1 MSDTNDLPEIN
12 EQRRD
17 VVRSLSAI
25 AGMTALSGLV
35 RSEMA
40 RAQEE
45 ESDLLPNGLPRSS
58 ATAEPAVVEFD
69 RPLDLTDPSDAWYA
83 KIKAT
88 NNLAGAKTYV
98 PMFSRAYICPQG
110 APAHPMFGH
119 CGLWT
124 WQLHKATTDEFEDAR
139 EGSMIQ
145 RALYTGTILDPYT
158 FEPVEQLENPYTG
171 ETITVEDSVF
181 AMNYLLHP
189 MGGGRDIDIAE
200 FYNPDE
206 KPDTPYVRFGDEV
219 AFVLAG
225 LFQGEGDYQPR
236 ADSSWWTTNYA
247 QLIDPEQPLVETRY
261 NFTGLM
267 RAWERPWLGVEKPD
281 ETQLLWAVE
290 GRKVHSVDRIPD
302 LLHKHVLSKYDDRV

>member
-1 MSDTNDLPEIN
+1 MSDHDDNLEIN

-25 AGMTALSGLV
+25 AGMTALAGLV
-35 RSEMA
+35 RTEMA
-40 RAQEE
+40 LAQDD

-58 ATAEPAVVEFD
+58 LSAEPAVVEFD

-88 NNLAGAKTYV
+88 NNLAGVKTYV

-110 APAHPMFGH
+110 QPAHPVFGH
-119 CGLWT
+119 CGIWT
-124 WQLHKATTDEFEDAR
+124 WQLQKATTDEFEDAR

-158 FEPVEQLENPYTG
+158 FEPVETLENPYTG
-171 ETITVEDSVF
+171 ETITVEDSIF

-200 FYNPDE
+200 FYNPEE

-247 QLIDPEQPLVETRY
+247 QLIDPDQPLVETRY

-281 ETQLLWAVE
+281 QTQLLWAVE
-290 GRKVHSVDRIPD
+290 GRKVHSIDRIPD